1 MTTTALKIT
10 RTISAAREDLFE
22 AWLTPGALKEFV
34 RPGPTI
40 TIPKAEVDARVGGSF
55 LIVMQYGEQSIEH
68 RGEYRTID
76 KYDVLAF
83 TWVSEY
89 AGKSS
94 VVTLTFKELA
104 PNKTELTL
112 EHTGLPSDKERENHG
127 KGWTGIVEAL
137 DSWATAKQNQ

>member
-1 MTTTALKIT
+1 MTTDLTIT
-10 RTISAAREDLFE
+10 RTISAPREELFE
-22 AWLTPGALKEFV
+22 AWLSPDALKEFV

-40 TIPKAEVDARVGGSF
+40 TIPKAEVDARVGGRF
-55 LIVMQYGEQSIEH
+55 LIVMQYGEQLIEH

-94 VVTLTFKELA
+94 VVTLTFKEA
-104 PNKTELTL
+104 GANKTELTL
-112 EHTGLPSDKERENHG
+112 AHTGLPSEKERENHE

-137 DSWATAKQNQ
+137 RDWAGAKQK